1 MERPI
6 ILHIEFI
13 FYHFLEVISIPANL
27 VTITI
32 LSRGKC
38 GVSPGVCLYLTSM
51 ATADLMVVFFSLI
64 LNSLGSRYFPYT
76 FLFYTAVCRTVT
88 VLAYAAIDCSVWLT
102 IAFTMDR
109 YVAICCHNLKARYCT
124 QKTAVAV
131 ITTVS
136 LVNILRNVPFYFK
149 FQPYGTLGSVPWG
162 CANRQEFFT
171 LPGWVAFF
179 WLHHLLNPLIPY
191 LLILLFNA
199 LTVRHIVLANRA
211 RRGLRAS
218 SKGEWREDTEVAN
231 RRRSIMLLFVVS
243 GSFIFL
249 WMTKIVIFLLM
260 EISKRHDYPSYNH
273 PVIIADVTGTMLFY
287 LSSCTNTAVYALTQ
301 SKVRQ
306 QLKRAV
312 KYPFT
317 LICDQVSSL
326 K

>member
-1 MERPI
+1 MEGPI
-6 ILHIEFI
+6 ILETQFA
-13 FYHFLEVISIPANL
+13 FYHFLVVISIPANA
-27 VTITI
+27 VTIMI

-38 GVSPGVCLYLTSM
+38 GISPGVCLYLISM
-51 ATADLMVVFFSLI
+51 ATADVMVVFFPII
-64 LNSLGSRYFPYT
+64 LTKLGSNYFPFT
-76 FLFYTAVCRTVT
+76 FLFYTAVCRTVR
-88 VLAYAAIDCSVWLT
+88 VLGYAAIDCSVWFT
-102 IAFTMDR
+102 IAFTIDR

-136 LVNILRNVPFYFK
+136 LVNVLRNVPFYFK
-149 FQPYGTLGSVPWG
+149 FQPYGTFYGVPWG
-162 CANRQEFFT
+162 CVTRLEFFT
-171 LPGWVAFF
+171 FPGWVAFF

-191 LLILLFNA
+191 LLILLLNA

-211 RRGLRAS
+211 RQGLRAP
-218 SKGEWREDTEVAN
+218 SKGEQREDAEVAN

-249 WMTKIVIFLLM
+249 WMTKIVIFLVM
-260 EISKRHDYPSYNH
+260 EIFNRHVYPSYNH
-273 PVIIADVTGTMLFY
+273 PVIIADRTGTMLFY

-301 SKVRQ
+301 SKVRE
-306 QLKRAV
+306 QLKSAV

-317 LICDQVSSL
+317 LICEQVFSL